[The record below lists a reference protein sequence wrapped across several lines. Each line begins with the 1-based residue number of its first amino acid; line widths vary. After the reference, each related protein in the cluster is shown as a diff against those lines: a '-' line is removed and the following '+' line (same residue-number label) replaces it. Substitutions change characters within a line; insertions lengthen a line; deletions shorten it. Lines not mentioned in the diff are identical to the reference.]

1 MSDFTVYPAIDL
13 RDGQVVRLMEG
24 NPTRQTTYSEN
35 PADIARRWLS
45 AGAQWLHVVNLD
57 GAFNQVQDLALS
69 ENDTANQRALKDIL
83 KVTREFGTQLQFGGG
98 LRSLDAI
105 EMVLGFGMDRVIIG
119 TIAVEQPEILKDALA
134 HYGADRIV
142 VGIDARD
149 GQVRIRGWQDDSR
162 VNAADLA
169 HQMRTLGVQTVIYTD
184 ISRDGMGRGL
194 NLTATK
200 KLADTSGLEVIASG
214 GVHTLEDL
222 VAARDAGLAGA
233 IVGRALYEGTVDL
246 KTAIHEVA

>member
-57 GAFNQVQDLALS
+57 GAFNQAQDLALS